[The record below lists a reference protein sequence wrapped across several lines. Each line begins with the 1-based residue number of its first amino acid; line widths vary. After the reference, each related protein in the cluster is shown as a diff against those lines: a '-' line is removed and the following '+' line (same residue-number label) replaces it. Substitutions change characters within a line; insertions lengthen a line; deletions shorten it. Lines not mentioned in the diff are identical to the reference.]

1 MKVKIEGRK
10 FLSKVSTQDNDSA
23 DNKPV
28 LSEPNFAEIADFD
41 LPSPKIVIEGGCE
54 NGLGNV
60 IKDILNV
67 LLLFYW
73 SNFLNVFVEKE
84 KPMKVK
90 KAGGVNV
97 KF

>member
-1 MKVKIEGRK
+1 M
-10 FLSKVSTQDNDSA
+10 
-23 DNKPV
+23 

-41 LPSPKIVIEGGCE
+41 FPSPKIVIEGGCE
-54 NGLGNV
+54 SGLGNV

-67 LLLFYW
+67 LLLFYR

-90 KAGGVNV
+90 KASSVNV